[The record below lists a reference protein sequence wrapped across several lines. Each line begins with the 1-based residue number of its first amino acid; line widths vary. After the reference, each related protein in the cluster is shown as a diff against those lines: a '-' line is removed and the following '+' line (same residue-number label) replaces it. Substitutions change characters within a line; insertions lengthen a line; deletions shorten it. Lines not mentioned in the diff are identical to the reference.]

1 VVGKALVRKEALS
14 ARASGRGRRIRTFT
28 NGSRVR
34 CPTVRRAPSKV
45 LVFYSISARKARFC
59 GYCIPHSGNSRMP
72 DYPQPV
78 HGARTPNPASGE
90 WGLVPTSHEKTSA
103 SCHCERSEAKQSPGR
118 YGDCFAAC
126 GGSQCNGRKFS
137 TATRMAVGGGY
148 FRSPIS

>member
-1 VVGKALVRKEALS
+1 LYFTRSPPEKQGFADTVSLIQE
-14 ARASGRGRRIRTFT
+14 IRE
-28 NGSRVR
+28 
-34 CPTVRRAPSKV
+34 K
-45 LVFYSISARKARFC
+45 
-59 GYCIPHSGNSRMP
+59 MP

-137 TATRMAVGGGY
+137 TRNKKIFYRKNTAFVENSGGWLLSFSNFLKERY
-148 FRSPIS
+148 TT